1 MLTTFCVSQF
11 PFVTPNF
18 CHFVYLSPIPPIV
31 AALTRSISQTRP
43 AAQFNDYVIIK
54 L

>member
-1 MLTTFCVSQF
+1 MTY
-11 PFVTPNF
+11 F
-18 CHFVYLSPIPPIV
+18 CHFVYLSPIPLIV
-31 AALTRSISQTRP
+31 AALTRSISQTRH